1 MVMVFYHNRL
11 DLWRINQAYIT
22 LIPKSTTP
30 ETLSDYRPISVL
42 SVVPK
47 ILTKILA
54 TRLQPYLHGMISN
67 NQTTFIKGRQLMQTF
82 LSTRELPC
90 HLVKNKISSIFMKID
105 FQKAFDS
112 ISWDFLLE
120 VLRVR
125 GFPPLWIV
133 WMRSLLISSTSFL
146 KINGLKGQSFYHRK
160 GLRQGGP
167 LSPLLFILAEDSL
180 QAMINK
186 IRDKLIDLPMAR
198 TILLQFADDTAIVT
212 PTHAKNIKLIM
223 ATLKTF
229 A

>member
-1 MVMVFYHNRL
+1 
-11 DLWRINQAYIT
+11 
-22 LIPKSTTP
+22 
-30 ETLSDYRPISVL
+30 
-42 SVVPK
+42 
-47 ILTKILA
+47 
-54 TRLQPYLHGMISN
+54 
-67 NQTTFIKGRQLMQTF
+67 MQTF
-82 LSTRELPC
+82 LSTRELLC

-146 KINGLKGQSFYHRK
+146 KINGLKGQSFYYRK
-160 GLRQGGP
+160 GLRQGDP

-198 TILLQFADDTAIVT
+198 TILLQFADDTTIVT